1 MILVLFG
8 VEFFQTT
15 TTTPN
20 IRYGTKYSRMDQ
32 VKFVENNLKKFEGVW
47 SVLGKPYTFRFC
59 KGCLPEVLLCSFS
72 NTFSHMMLAEYK

>member
-15 TTTPN
+15 TTTPH

-32 VKFVENNLKKFEGVW
+32 VKFVENNLKKFEGV
-47 SVLGKPYTFRFC
+47 
-59 KGCLPEVLLCSFS
+59 CLF
-72 NTFSHMMLAEYK
+72 